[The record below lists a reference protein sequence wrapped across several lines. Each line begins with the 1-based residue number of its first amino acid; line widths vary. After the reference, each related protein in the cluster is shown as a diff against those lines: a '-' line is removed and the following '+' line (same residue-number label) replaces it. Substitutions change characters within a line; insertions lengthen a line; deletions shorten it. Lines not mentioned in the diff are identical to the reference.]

1 MVILS
6 SMTALMVLFLLMVGH
21 AICDYPLQG
30 DAVAINKNPN
40 ANTPLQKH
48 VPWGYWMLSHALMHG
63 GAVALITGSVLL
75 GVLET
80 VAHFF
85 IDYGKC
91 KGRYN
96 IHIDQLLHII
106 CKSLWFVAWIL
117 FIK

>member
-1 MVILS
+1 
-6 SMTALMVLFLLMVGH
+6 MTVFMVLFLLLVGH

-48 VPWGYWMLSHALMHG
+48 VPWYYWLLSHALMHG
-63 GAVALITGSVLL
+63 GAVALITGSVVL

-80 VAHFF
+80 IAHFF
-85 IDYGKC
+85 IDYHKC
-91 KGRYN
+91 VGRYN

-106 CKSLWFVAWIL
+106 CKFLWLVSWIVFV
-117 FIK
+117 K